1 VKKIILSYIENRKA
15 IILAV
20 GPANADIATWDSI
33 KLATGADPNGDRTL
47 GVVTKLDLMDKGTD
61 ATDLLDGK
69 TLKIKLG
76 MIGVVNRSEEDIKNQ
91 KSIAD
96 ALEYE
101 KEFIDK
107 TYPRY
112 KDRMGSTY
120 LAERLNSL
128 LKSHIAK
135 TLPKLVV
142 LTIKMFPFVIELN
155 SLFDKRPYSMFF
167 FYFIRL
173 KLTN

>member
-1 VKKIILSYIENRKA
+1 MQNPVGDQPKDIELQVNNLILSYISNPQA

-20 GPANADIATWDSI
+20 SPANADIATSDSI
-33 KLATGADPNGDRTL
+33 KFATIADPNGDRTL
-47 GVVTKLDLMDKGTD
+47 GVITKLDLMDKGTD

-76 MIGVVNRSEEDIKNQ
+76 MIGVVNRSEKDIKDQ
-91 KSIAD
+91 KSITD

-112 KDRMGSTY
+112 KDRMGSPY
-120 LAERLNSL
+120 LAERLNFL
-128 LKSHIAK
+128 LKGHIAK
-135 TLPKLVV
+135 TLPDLVV
-142 LTIKMFPFVIELN
+142 LNTYVSFLHTFKMVNDIL
-155 SLFDKRPYSMFF
+155 Y
-167 FYFIRL
+167 
-173 KLTN
+173 

>member
-1 VKKIILSYIENRKA
+1 VQRLFRRYICNPQA

-20 GPANADIATWDSI
+20 SPANADIATSDSI
-33 KLATGADPNGDRTL
+33 KYATFADPNGDRTL
-47 GVVTKLDLMDKGTD
+47 GVITKLDLMDKGTD

-69 TLKIKLG
+69 TVKIKLG
-76 MIGVVNRSEEDIKNQ
+76 MIGVVNRSEEDIKNH

-96 ALEYE
+96 ALKYE

-107 TYPRY
+107 TYPRH
-112 KDRMGSTY
+112 KDRMGSPY

-135 TLPKLVV
+135 TLPDLVV
-142 LTIKMFPFVIELN
+142 LTIKMFPFVIEFN
-155 SLFDKRPYSMFF
+155 SLTDTRPYSMLFF
-167 FYFIRL
+167 TL
-173 KLTN
+173 SGSN

>member
-1 VKKIILSYIENRKA
+1 MQVIKLILYHIRNRQA

-20 GPANADIATWDSI
+20 SPANADIATSDSI
-33 KLATGADPNGDRTL
+33 KLATYADPNGDRTL
-47 GVVTKLDLMDKGTD
+47 GVLTKLDLMDKGTD

-76 MIGVVNRSEEDIKNQ
+76 MIGVVNRSEKDIKDQ
-91 KSIAD
+91 KSITE

-101 KEFIDK
+101 KQFIDRK
-107 TYPRY
+107 YPRH
-112 KDRMGSTY
+112 KDRMGSPY

-135 TLPKLVV
+135 AFPGLLV
-142 LTIKMFPFVIELN
+142 L
-155 SLFDKRPYSMFF
+155 
-167 FYFIRL
+167 RL
-173 KLTN
+173 Y